1 MNARQIR
8 FCHEYIKDLNGTA
21 AARRAGYTGTDAS
34 LATEASRLLR
44 NAEVKARIDEAKKRR
59 EERTKVDADTLLLN
73 LQAVAFG
80 DPRKIVEHRRRCC
93 RHCWGKGHKWQFT
106 DTAFAEEKEKHERRL
121 AEWDKNEDP
130 DKGDGPG
137 EFDEKGGPG
146 FDRSQLPHEK
156 CPECKGEGVP
166 EVFIRD
172 TDALDEDALA
182 MFKSIEVTKDGGIK
196 VHLHDQMKAR
206 EMLGRHLKLFSEVIE
221 VKGLEGLAGRI
232 AAAQA
237 RIKGRNKKSEGK

>member
-44 NAEVKARIDEAKKRR
+44 KAEVRTRIAEAQKKR
-59 EERTKVDADTLLLN
+59 EERTGIKADELLVK

-80 DPRKIVEHRRRCC
+80 DPRNLVEHRRRCC
-93 RHCWGKGHKWQFT
+93 RHCWGKDHKWQYT
-106 DTAFAEEKEKHERRL
+106 DTAFAEEKDKHAKRM
-121 AEWDKNEDP
+121 AEWDQNDDP

-146 FDRSQLPHEK
+146 FDRSQLPHEQ

-166 EVFIRD
+166 EVFIHD
-172 TDALDEDALA
+172 TDTLDEDSLA
-182 MFKSIEVTKDGGIK
+182 MLKGIKVTKDGG
-196 VHLHDQMKAR
+196 VELQLHDQMKAR
-206 EMLGRHLKLFSEVIE
+206 ELLGRHLKLFTDVVEHRGTV
-221 VKGLEGLAGRI
+221 GLAERL
-232 AAAQA
+232 ASA
-237 RIKGRNKKSEGK
+237 RQRLAKKLTKK